1 MNLRKLL
8 CGLLALCLLLTM
20 APAALMEEAAPAEQV
35 VELGEEVASEA
46 LDAEDYQIV
55 TPPPSSAPIVDNM
68 KVSLKTTD
76 GTYTLLPVSE
86 TIKDA
91 KWKSG
96 SSTVG
101 KCVVKDPAFVQ
112 YVEIDPS
119 KAGGSCSGSVLLT
132 MTNGSKYV
140 INIDITSVAAP
151 SKVEIWDTAE
161 NEKVEE
167 KTLDV
172 LLDGTFTVHAVAM
185 PSKVAMTSIKYWTTS
200 NSKVVAFNAA
210 GTAKKFYAPKA
221 TLYALKKGKATIKV
235 YTNNGKSASLKVTVK
250 DKHEP
255 TGVSIDASAKKIANT
270 SSKSIQLTAHVK
282 PVQWHDGD
290 GVKWTVN
297 KSKIVAL
304 YTDSA
309 LTTLY
314 KKGAYTDVIYVKPN
328 PAKSG
333 KIEVT
338 AETVNGK
345 KGKIELEVTDPTTVK
360 SIDSFIEVTAP
371 GGANVATFAKGE
383 KTERELYYVKTASD
397 GKKSL
402 AKDCMYVRA
411 VLLNQ
416 NDAVIPVTST
426 SATSVKKVYNKLE
439 WKSSNNHVVSIAK
452 TGTPGTVKLSFKET
466 GTATITAKH
475 PDFKTTYNFKVK
487 VVDNRKVE
495 VVFIDAPEDPVE
507 CYTGDVFD
515 VTNYIDVITKNGAPY
530 VGKIEVKPY
539 HTSKVSVS
547 GTLVT
552 VGDRTGKC
560 AVKVKA
566 GKKEAKIYL
575 KIKD

>member
-35 VELGEEVASEA
+35 VELGEEVTSEA

-55 TPPPSSAPIVDNM
+55 PPPAGNAPIVDNM
-68 KVSLKTTD
+68 KVNLKTTD
-76 GTYTLLPVSE
+76 SKYTLYTVGE
-86 TIKDA
+86 TIKTA
-91 KWKSG
+91 QWKSG

-101 KCVVKDPAFVQ
+101 KCTTISIA
-112 YVEIDPS
+112 YGTVEIDPS
-119 KAGGSCSGSVLLT
+119 LAGGSGSGSVLLT

-140 INIDITSVAAP
+140 INISITSVAAP
-151 SKVEIWDTAE
+151 SKVEIWNTDD
-161 NEKVEE
+161 EKVEE

-172 LLDGTFTVHAVAM
+172 LLDGPYTVHAVAM

-200 NSKVVAFNAA
+200 NSKVVAFSAD
-210 GTAKKFYAPKA
+210 GTVKKYYAPTA

-235 YTNNGKSASLKVTVK
+235 YTNNGKSATLKVTVK

-282 PVQWHDGD
+282 PVEWHDGD

-345 KGKIELEVTDPTTVK
+345 KEKIELEVTDPTTVK
-360 SIDSFIEVTAP
+360 TIDYFAEVTAP
-371 GGANVATFAKGE
+371 DGADLAIFAKGE

-402 AKDCMYVRA
+402 AKDWMYVRA
-411 VLLNQ
+411 ALLNQ
-416 NDAVIPVTST
+416 NDVEIPVFST

-439 WKSSNNHVVSIAK
+439 WKSSNKHVVSIAK
-452 TGTPGTVKLSFKET
+452 TKTPGTVKLSFKET

-475 PDFKTTYNFKVK
+475 PDFKTTFSFKVK

-515 VTNYIDVITKNGAPY
+515 VTNYIDVITKDGLPY

-575 KIKD
+575 KVKD